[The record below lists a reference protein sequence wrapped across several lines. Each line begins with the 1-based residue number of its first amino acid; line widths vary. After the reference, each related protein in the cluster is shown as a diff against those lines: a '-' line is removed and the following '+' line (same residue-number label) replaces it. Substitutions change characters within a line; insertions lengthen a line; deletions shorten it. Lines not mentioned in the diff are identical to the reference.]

1 MKKVPEFAACLQQA
15 KEKISLNEP
24 RKKKPNRANSGTA
37 GEIEKPWNVREKRR
51 KNSKSKRKVEETDNG
66 CQLKR

>member
-24 RKKKPNRANSGTA
+24 RKKKPT
-37 GEIEKPWNVREKRR
+37 EQILE
-51 KNSKSKRKVEETDNG
+51 
-66 CQLKR
+66 QLGARPFKDL